1 MRIDVMTLFP
11 DFIAQAAAVG
21 VVGRAQERGLLSL
34 HGWNPRD
41 YASGGY
47 RRVDDRPF
55 GGGPGMVMLLEPLRA
70 CLEAVR
76 AADPVPAPVIYMS
89 PQGAPLTQKKAREL
103 AALPRM
109 ILLCGRYEGVD
120 ERFLQAEV
128 DEELSIGDYV
138 LSGGELAAAVV
149 IDAVGR
155 LQEGALNDAESAI
168 QDSFEGDGLLDC
180 PHYTQ
185 PSSHPLGD
193 VPAVLRSGDHAAI
206 ARWRRQQALGRTW
219 LRRPDL
225 LDEAGLS
232 KADRLLLEAFRAAL
246 AGRDGGRVA
255 TRPGNPVECATL
267 GRFTSPDPIRI
278 SCSAIRRLHQFPLSQ
293 DTITHTS
300 IGANMSKLLQE
311 FEASQITRELP
322 AFGPGDTV
330 VVNVK
335 VKEGNR
341 ERVQAYEG
349 VVIAKKN
356 AGLNSAFT
364 VRKISH
370 GYGVER
376 VFQTH
381 SASIDSVEVKRRGKV
396 RAGKLYYL
404 RDLEG
409 KAARIKEDLAANA
422 AAKAARQAAA
432 AAAE

>member
-89 PQGAPLTQKKAREL
+89 PQGAPLTQKKVREL
-103 AALPRM
+103 ATLPRM

-232 KADRLLLEAFRAAL
+232 KADRILLDAFRADL
-246 AGRDGGRVA
+246 AGR
-255 TRPGNPVECATL
+255 
-267 GRFTSPDPIRI
+267 
-278 SCSAIRRLHQFPLSQ
+278 H
-293 DTITHTS
+293 
-300 IGANMSKLLQE
+300 GA
-311 FEASQITRELP
+311 
-322 AFGPGDTV
+322 G
-330 VVNVK
+330 
-335 VKEGNR
+335 
-341 ERVQAYEG
+341 
-349 VVIAKKN
+349 
-356 AGLNSAFT
+356 
-364 VRKISH
+364 
-370 GYGVER
+370 
-376 VFQTH
+376 
-381 SASIDSVEVKRRGKV
+381 
-396 RAGKLYYL
+396 
-404 RDLEG
+404 
-409 KAARIKEDLAANA
+409 
-422 AAKAARQAAA
+422 
-432 AAAE
+432 

>member
-41 YASGGY
+41 YATGGY

-89 PQGAPLTQKKAREL
+89 PQGAPLTQKKVREL
-103 AALPRM
+103 ATLPRM

-232 KADRLLLEAFRAAL
+232 KADRILLDAFRADL
-246 AGRDGGRVA
+246 VDRDG
-255 TRPGNPVECATL
+255 
-267 GRFTSPDPIRI
+267 
-278 SCSAIRRLHQFPLSQ
+278 
-293 DTITHTS
+293 
-300 IGANMSKLLQE
+300 
-311 FEASQITRELP
+311 
-322 AFGPGDTV
+322 
-330 VVNVK
+330 
-335 VKEGNR
+335 
-341 ERVQAYEG
+341 
-349 VVIAKKN
+349 
-356 AGLNSAFT
+356 AG
-364 VRKISH
+364 
-370 GYGVER
+370 
-376 VFQTH
+376 
-381 SASIDSVEVKRRGKV
+381 
-396 RAGKLYYL
+396 
-404 RDLEG
+404 
-409 KAARIKEDLAANA
+409 
-422 AAKAARQAAA
+422 
-432 AAAE
+432 